1 MKNLHTFWPVK
12 KQKEYDPDDLL
23 SKKLLKKRGIKAMFL
38 ILFLFSTHLFATEYT
53 VNSIN
58 EFNNLNLSPGDVVI
72 WENGTYSS
80 DERLVFS
87 ANGTASNPITLKA
100 ETPGGVIFNN
110 GLQMDIAGNYLIV
123 EGFHWKGGYGASNFI
138 QFRNGT
144 TYAQNSTIRNCV
156 IDGLGVEPGDAAEA
170 EQDGAIVKHRWIVLY
185 GNNNNVLNCSFLNK
199 STAGALVLVEL
210 EYNAEVNRC
219 DIVGHTISNNYF
231 YKYEKMDPSLSN
243 SGDSETIRVGT
254 SEFQNVDC
262 RTTVSNNYFVEADG
276 ENEIITNKSD
286 NNTYQNNTFRR
297 CRGSLTLR
305 HGSGATVEGNYFL
318 GENVDGTGGIR
329 IVDSDHTI
337 TNNYIQDCIT
347 VIDQAKWNN
356 GITFMG
362 GSTNSQDN
370 CNATSVS
377 NGYQKSEDI
386 TVSNNTI
393 VNTNAP
399 LFFNG
404 DKGTSSNTGNV
415 ANNVIFF
422 SGNSS
427 NITDVITEDN
437 NGDFSSIGSTLSYS
451 GNVYNNTNLGASVS
465 GFSSANLSAST
476 NGEIFSISGTNAG
489 SNISQS
495 PYSDSDVAISVGACF
510 VNSTGNSLSSCS
522 NTPPTDVLTLSAI
535 NDFAAAAGS
544 QTLTVTSNVNWTISD
559 DSSWI
564 TISPTSG
571 VNNGSATISVTINS
585 ESSTRTGTV
594 TVSGG
599 TLTRTIIITQ
609 LGVAGTVPVNGVVL
623 SPNNTTIEVGNT
635 QQLTTLISPD
645 NATNQNATYTSNNPS
660 VATINSNGVINA
672 ISTGEAI
679 ITVTTQDGEFTDTAT
694 VTVISPTT
702 GDNLALNKPVTATG
716 TPDGN
721 NSADNLV
728 DGSTNSR
735 WSVNGFPQSFTV
747 DLGDSFG
754 INKTELVFYQDR
766 AYQYSIET
774 ATDANGTYSEI
785 VDRSNNST
793 PGTVSAPVTDSF
805 SSVNARYVRVT
816 VSGAFA
822 YSGPWIS
829 ILEFR
834 VFGNAIDNT
843 NCTAGSNLSL
853 NANIFSYSDQQ
864 TANPASNIID
874 DNTDNRWSA
883 EGFPQNAVIDLGEEY
898 AISEIELYPYNNRA
912 YQFVVEGSST
922 SATSGFSIVTDAS
935 NNTSGG
941 SVINRSFSTRTVR
954 YVKLT
959 ITGASGYS
967 GSWSSINE
975 FKVICS
981 GSSQSLSNRI
991 GYQEVSNISIY
1002 PNPFTTSLT
1011 VQLSKNNTEIT
1022 RVQLIDIFG
1031 REVSNEPISN
1041 SSKSISFATN
1051 LPKGVYFLRLLSSTN
1066 KIIKTEKIISGSY

>member
-1 MKNLHTFWPVK
+1 MKNLHTFWSVK
-12 KQKEYDPDDLL
+12 KQKEHDPDDLL
-23 SKKLLKKRGIKAMFL
+23 LKNLLKKRGLKALFFF
-38 ILFLFSTHLFATEYT
+38 IFLFSSQVFATDYT
-53 VNSIN
+53 INSIN

-72 WENGTYSS
+72 WENGTYNS
-80 DERLVFS
+80 DERLTFR
-87 ANGTASNPITLKA
+87 ANGTASNPIILKA

-110 GLQMDIAGNYLIV
+110 GLQMNIAGNYLIV

-185 GNNNNVLNCSFLNK
+185 GNNNSVLNCSFLNK

-305 HGSGATVEGNYFL
+305 HGSGATVQGNYFL

-362 GSTNSQDN
+362 GSTNSQDD
-370 CNATSVS
+370 CNATNVS

-386 TVSNNTI
+386 TVANNTI

-404 DKGTSSNTGNV
+404 DKGTNRNTGDVN
-415 ANNVIFF
+415 NNVIFF
-422 SGNSS
+422 SSNSS
-427 NITDVITEDN
+427 NITDVITEDD

-451 GNVYNNTNLGASVS
+451 GNVYNNTNLGASVN
-465 GFSSANLSAST
+465 GFSSTNLSASN

-489 SNISQS
+489 SNISQ
-495 PYSDSDVAISVGACF
+495 PPFTDSDVAVSVGACF
-510 VNSTGNSLSSCS
+510 VNSTGNSLNSCS

-535 NDFAAAAGS
+535 NDFATTAGS
-544 QTLTVTSNVNWTISD
+544 QTLTITSNVNWTISD
-559 DSSWI
+559 NSSWI
-564 TISPTSG
+564 TVSPTSG
-571 VNNGSATISVTINS
+571 VNNGNATISVNTNS

-599 TLTRTIIITQ
+599 NLTRTITITQ
-609 LGVAGTVPVNGVVL
+609 LGVAGTVSVTGVAI
-623 SPNNTTIEVGNT
+623 SPNISIIEIGNT
-635 QQLTTLISPD
+635 QQLTATISPD
-645 NATNQNATYTSNNPS
+645 NATNQNTTYNSNNPS

-679 ITVTTQDGEFTDTAT
+679 ITVTTEDGGFTDTAT
-694 VTVISPTT
+694 ITVITPTT

-721 NSADNLV
+721 NIADNLV

-747 DLGDSFG
+747 DLGESFS
-754 INKTELVFYQDR
+754 INKTEFVFHQDR
-766 AYQYSIET
+766 AYQYIIET
-774 ATDANGTYSEI
+774 ATSVNGTYTEI
-785 VDRSNNST
+785 VDRSNSST

-816 VSGAFA
+816 VSGASG

-834 VFGNAIDNT
+834 VFGNAIDIP

-853 NANIFSYSDQQ
+853 NANISSYSNQQ

-898 AISEIELYPYNNRA
+898 AISEIEVYPYNNRA

-922 SATSGFSIVTDAS
+922 SATSGFSILTDAS

-941 SVINRSFSTRTVR
+941 SVITRSFSTQTVR

-959 ITGASGYS
+959 VTGASGYS
-967 GSWSSINE
+967 GNWSSINE
-975 FKVICS
+975 FKVICA

-991 GYQEVSNISIY
+991 GYQEDSNISIY

-1022 RVQLIDIFG
+1022 RVQLIDMYG
-1031 REVSNEPISN
+1031 REVSNQLIDNSSN
-1041 SSKSISFATN
+1041 SIRFSTS
-1051 LPKGVYFLRLLSSTN
+1051 LPQGVYFLRLLNSN
-1066 KIIKTEKIISGSY
+1066 NRVIKTEKVISN

>member
-1 MKNLHTFWPVK
+1 MKNLRTFW
-12 KQKEYDPDDLL
+12 
-23 SKKLLKKRGIKAMFL
+23 SKKKYDFAVFLNKGLVKKRGLKELFI
-38 ILFLFSTHLFATEYT
+38 ISFLFSSHIFATEYT
-53 VNSIN
+53 INSIDD
-58 EFNNLNLSPGDVVI
+58 FNNLSLSPGDVVI
-72 WENGTYSS
+72 WEDGVYND
-80 DERLVFS
+80 DERLVFR
-87 ANGTASNPITLKA
+87 ANGTSSNPITLKA
-100 ETPGGVIFNN
+100 ETPGGVVFNN

-185 GNNNNVLNCSFLNK
+185 GNNNSVLHCSFLNK

-210 EYNAEVNRC
+210 EYNAETNRC

-243 SGDSETIRVGT
+243 AGDSETIRVGT

-286 NNTYQNNTFRR
+286 NNIYQNNTFRR

-337 TNNYIQDCIT
+337 INNYIQDCIT

-362 GSTNSQDN
+362 GSTNSQDD
-370 CNATSVS
+370 CNSTSVS

-415 ANNVIFF
+415 SNNVIFF
-422 SGNSS
+422 SNNSS
-427 NITDVITEDN
+427 NITDVITEDDP
-437 NGDFSSIGSTLSYS
+437 GDFSDIGSSVTYS
-451 GNVYNNTNLGASVS
+451 GNVYNNTNLGASVN
-465 GFSSANLSAST
+465 GFSSANLSASN

-495 PYSDSDVAISVGACF
+495 PYSNIDVGSNVGACF
-510 VNSTGNSLSSCS
+510 VNSIGNSLGTCS
-522 NTPPTDVLTLSAI
+522 NTPPTDILTVSNI
-535 NDFAAAAGS
+535 DDFSAGS
-544 QTLTVTSNVNWTISD
+544 QSKTLTITSNVNWTISYN
-559 DSSWI
+559 SSWI
-564 TISPTSG
+564 TVSPLSG
-571 VNNGSATISVTINS
+571 TNNGDATITVTANS
-585 ESSTRTGTV
+585 QNTSRTGIITV
-594 TVSGG
+594 AGG
-599 TLTRTIIITQ
+599 SITRTITITQ
-609 LGVAGTVPVNGVVL
+609 LGIASDILVDSVVL
-623 SPNNTTIEVGNT
+623 TPNDTSVEIGNT
-635 QQLTTLISPD
+635 LQLTATISPSD
-645 NATNQNATYTSNNPS
+645 ATNQNVSYTSNNP
-660 VATINSNGVINA
+660 TIVTVNSNGLINA
-672 ISTGEAI
+672 INIGEAV
-679 ITVTTQDGEFTDTAT
+679 ITVTTDDGGFTDTT
-694 VTVISPTT
+694 TINVVPSTT
-702 GDNLALNKPVTATG
+702 GTNLALNKPVIATG

-721 NSADNLV
+721 NIASNLV
-728 DGSTNSR
+728 DNSTTSR
-735 WSVNGFPQSFTV
+735 WSVNGFPNSFTV
-747 DLGDSFG
+747 DLGAIFS

-766 AYQYSIET
+766 AYQYTIEA
-774 ATDANGTYSEI
+774 ATEPNGSYTEI
-785 VDRSNNST
+785 IDRSNNST
-793 PGTVSAPVTDSF
+793 PGTVASPVTDLF
-805 SSVNARYVRVT
+805 SPVNARFIKVT
-816 VSGAFA
+816 VSGASG

-834 VFGNAIDNT
+834 AFGSSIDT
-843 NCTAGSNLSL
+843 PNCVAGSNLSL
-853 NANIFSYSDQQ
+853 NANLSSYSNQQ
-864 TANPASNIID
+864 TENPASNILD
-874 DNTDNRWSA
+874 DDTDNRWSA
-883 EGFPQNAVIDLGEEY
+883 EGFPQNAVIDLGDEY
-898 AISEIELYPYNNRA
+898 TINEINLYPYNDRA
-912 YQFVVEGSST
+912 YQFIVEGSSN
-922 SATSGFSIVTDAS
+922 SPTSGFSILTNAS

-941 SVINRSFSTRTVR
+941 SVINRDFSEQSVR

-967 GSWSSINE
+967 GNWSSIKE
-975 FKVICS
+975 FEVICS
-981 GSSQSLSNRI
+981 GSSQSLSNRSESI
-991 GYQEVSNISIY
+991 ENTDILIY
-1002 PNPFTTSLT
+1002 PNPFTTNLT
-1011 VQLSKNNTEIT
+1011 IQLPKNNTEIT
-1022 RVQLIDIFG
+1022 KAQIIDIFG
-1031 REVSNEPISN
+1031 REVAGKSIPN
-1041 SSKSISFATN
+1041 SSSNNVSFVTN
-1051 LPKGVYFLRLLSSTN
+1051 LPKGIYFLRLLNSAN
-1066 KIIKTEKIISGSY
+1066 KVIKTKKVISDSN

>member
-1 MKNLHTFWPVK
+1 MKNLHTFWSVK
-12 KQKEYDPDDLL
+12 KQKQSDLDVFL
-23 SKKLLKKRGIKAMFL
+23 FNKLLKKRSVKALFM
-38 ILFLFSTHLFATEYT
+38 IVFLFSTPLLAAEYII
-53 VNSIN
+53 NSIDD
-58 EFNNLNLSPGDVVI
+58 FNNLNLSPGDVVI
-72 WENGTYSS
+72 WENGTYNN

-87 ANGTASNPITLKA
+87 ANGTSSNPITLKA
-100 ETPGGVIFNN
+100 QTPGGVVFNN

-219 DIVGHTISNNYF
+219 DIVGHTIRNNYF

-362 GSTNSQDN
+362 GSTSSQDN
-370 CNATSVS
+370 CDATSVS
-377 NGYQKSEDI
+377 NGYQESEDI

-404 DKGTSSNTGNV
+404 DKGTSNNTGNID
-415 ANNVIFF
+415 NNVIFF
-422 SGNSS
+422 SSNSS
-427 NITDVITEDN
+427 NSTNVITEDD
-437 NGDFSSIGSTLSYS
+437 NGDFSAIGSSLSYS
-451 GNVYNNTNLGASVS
+451 GNVYDNTNLGASVN

-476 NGEIFSISGTNAG
+476 NGEILSISGTNAG

-495 PYSDSDVAISVGACF
+495 PYSDSDVALLVGACF
-510 VNSTGNSLSSCS
+510 VDYMGDSLSSCS
-522 NTPPTDVLTLSAI
+522 NTPPTDILAVSTI
-535 NDFAAAAGS
+535 DDFAATSGS
-544 QTLTVTSNVNWTISD
+544 QTLTITSNVNWTISD
-559 DSSWI
+559 NSSWI
-564 TISPTSG
+564 TVSPTSG
-571 VNNGSATISVTINS
+571 VNNGSTVISVSANS
-585 ESSTRTGTV
+585 QSTTRTGTV
-594 TVSGG
+594 IVSGG
-599 TLTRTIIITQ
+599 SLTRTIIITQ
-609 LGVAGTVPVNGVVL
+609 LGITATISVDSVIL
-623 SPNNTTIEVGNT
+623 SPNATTIEIGNT
-635 QQLTTLISPD
+635 QQLTAMISPN
-645 NATNQNATYTSNNPS
+645 NATNQNVTYSSNNTS
-660 VATINSNGVINA
+660 AVTIDSNGLINA
-672 ISTGEAI
+672 IGAGQAI
-679 ITVTTQDGEFTDTAT
+679 ITVNTEDGGFTDTST

-702 GDNLALNKPVTATG
+702 SANLALNKPVTSTG

-721 NSADNLV
+721 NIADNLV

-747 DLGDSFG
+747 DLGDNFS
-754 INKTELVFYQDR
+754 INKTELVFYQGR
-766 AYQYSIET
+766 AYQYTIET
-774 ATDANGTYSEI
+774 ATNANGTYTEI
-785 VDRSNNST
+785 VDRTNNAT
-793 PGTVSAPVTDSF
+793 PGTISAPVTDSF
-805 SSVNARYVRVT
+805 SSINARYIRVT
-816 VSGAFA
+816 VSGASV
-822 YSGPWIS
+822 YSGSWVS
-829 ILEFR
+829 ILQFR
-834 VFGNAIDNT
+834 AFGNTIDIPS
-843 NCTAGSNLSL
+843 CTAGSNLSL
-853 NANIFSYSDQQ
+853 NANLSSYSDQQ
-864 TANPASNIID
+864 TTNPASNIID
-874 DNTDNRWSA
+874 NDTDNRWSA
-883 EGFPQNAVIDLGEEY
+883 EGFPQNVVIDLGEEY
-898 AISEIELYPYNNRA
+898 AISEIDLYPYNNRA
-912 YQFVVEGSST
+912 YQFIVEGSKNSP
-922 SATSGFSIVTDAS
+922 TSGFSVLTNAS

-941 SVINRSFSTRTVR
+941 SVINRSFSAQTAR

-967 GSWSSINE
+967 GSWSSVNE

-981 GSSQSLSNRI
+981 GGSQSLSNRI
-991 GYQEVSNISIY
+991 GNEEITNISIY
-1002 PNPFTTSLT
+1002 PNPFTTNLT
-1011 VQLSKNNTEIT
+1011 VQLSGNKNEIT
-1022 RVQLIDIFG
+1022 SIQLIDMYG
-1031 REVSNEPISN
+1031 REVANEPISN
-1041 SSKSISFATN
+1041 SASSSSFSTN
-1051 LPKGVYFLRLLSSTN
+1051 VPKGVYFLRLLDSTN
-1066 KIIKTEKIISGSY
+1066 KVIVTKKVISGSY

>member
-1 MKNLHTFWPVK
+1 MKNLHTFWSVK
-12 KQKEYDPDDLL
+12 KQKEHDPDDLPL
-23 SKKLLKKRGIKAMFL
+23 KNLLKKRGLKALFFF
-38 ILFLFSTHLFATEYT
+38 IFLFSSQVFATDYT
-53 VNSIN
+53 INSIN

-72 WENGTYSS
+72 WENGTYNS
-80 DERLVFS
+80 DERLTFR

-110 GLQMDIAGNYLIV
+110 GLQMNIAGNYLIV

-185 GNNNNVLNCSFLNK
+185 GNNNSVLNCSFLNK

-305 HGSGATVEGNYFL
+305 HGSGATVQGNYFL

-362 GSTNSQDN
+362 GSTNSQDD
-370 CNATSVS
+370 CNATNVS

-386 TVSNNTI
+386 TVANNTI

-404 DKGTSSNTGNV
+404 DKGTNRNTGDVN
-415 ANNVIFF
+415 NNVIFF
-422 SGNSS
+422 SSNSS
-427 NITDVITEDN
+427 NITDVITEDD

-451 GNVYNNTNLGASVS
+451 GNVYNNTNLGASVN
-465 GFSSANLSAST
+465 GFSSTSLSASN

-489 SNISQS
+489 SNISQ
-495 PYSDSDVAISVGACF
+495 PPFTDSDVAVSVGACF
-510 VNSTGNSLSSCS
+510 VNSTGNSLNSCS

-535 NDFAAAAGS
+535 NDFAATAGS
-544 QTLTVTSNVNWTISD
+544 QTLTIASNVNWTISD
-559 DSSWI
+559 NSSWI
-564 TISPTSG
+564 TVSPTSG
-571 VNNGSATISVTINS
+571 VNNGNATISVTTNS

-599 TLTRTIIITQ
+599 NLTRTITITQ
-609 LGVAGTVPVNGVVL
+609 LGVAGTVSVTGVAI
-623 SPNNTTIEVGNT
+623 SPSSSIIEIGNT
-635 QQLTTLISPD
+635 QQLTATISPN
-645 NATNQNATYTSNNPS
+645 NATNQNTTYNSNNPS

-679 ITVTTQDGEFTDTAT
+679 ITVTAEDGGFTDTAT
-694 VTVISPTT
+694 ITVITPTT

-721 NSADNLV
+721 NIADNLV

-747 DLGDSFG
+747 DLGESFS
-754 INKTELVFYQDR
+754 INKTEFVFHQDR
-766 AYQYSIET
+766 AYQYIIET
-774 ATDANGTYSEI
+774 ATSANGTYTEI
-785 VDRSNNST
+785 VDRSNSST

-816 VSGAFA
+816 VSGAFG

-834 VFGNAIDNT
+834 VFGNAIDIP

-853 NANIFSYSDQQ
+853 NANISSYSNQQ

-898 AISEIELYPYNNRA
+898 AISEIEVYPYNNRA

-922 SATSGFSIVTDAS
+922 SATSGFSILTDAS

-941 SVINRSFSTRTVR
+941 SVITRSFSTQTVR

-959 ITGASGYS
+959 VTGASGYS
-967 GSWSSINE
+967 GNWSSINE
-975 FKVICS
+975 FRVICA

-991 GYQEVSNISIY
+991 GYQEDPNISIY

-1022 RVQLIDIFG
+1022 SVQLIDMYG
-1031 REVSNEPISN
+1031 REVSNQLIDNSSN
-1041 SSKSISFATN
+1041 SIHFSTS
-1051 LPKGVYFLRLLSSTN
+1051 LPKGVYFLRLLNSN
-1066 KIIKTEKIISGSY
+1066 NRLIKTEKVISN

>member
-1 MKNLHTFWPVK
+1 MKNLHTFWNLIMQTVYDSDVLFL
-12 KQKEYDPDDLL
+12 KE
-23 SKKLLKKRGIKAMFL
+23 LLKKKIPPVLFILAFL
-38 ILFLFSTHLFATEYT
+38 CSTNILATEYT
-53 VNSIN
+53 ISSIDD
-58 EFNNLNLSPGDVVI
+58 FRNLTLAPGDVVI
-72 WENGTYSS
+72 WANGTYND
-80 DERLVFS
+80 DERLVFK
-87 ANGTASNPITLKA
+87 ANGTSSNPITLKA

-144 TYAQNSTIRNCV
+144 TYAQNSTIQNCV
-156 IDGLGVEPGDAAEA
+156 INGLGVEPGDAAEA

-185 GNNNNVLNCSFLNK
+185 GNNNKVLHCSFLNK

-329 IVDSDHTI
+329 IVDSDHLI

-362 GSTNSQDN
+362 GSTGSQDN

-377 NGYQKSEDI
+377 NGYQESKDI
-386 TVSNNTI
+386 TVSKNTI

-415 ANNVIFF
+415 SNNVIFF
-422 SGNSS
+422 SSNSS
-427 NITDVITEDN
+427 NTTNVITEDD
-437 NGDFSSIGSTLSYS
+437 NGDFSDIGSSLSYS
-451 GNVYNNTNLGASVS
+451 GNVYDNTNLGASVS
-465 GFSSANLSAST
+465 GFTSANLSASS
-476 NGEIFSISGTNAG
+476 NGEIFDISGTNAG
-489 SNISQS
+489 SNIAQS
-495 PYSDSDVAISVGACF
+495 PYSDSDVAAMVGACF
-510 VNSTGNSLSSCS
+510 VNYIGDSLNSCS
-522 NTPPTDVLTLSAI
+522 NTPPTDILTVSAI
-535 NDFAAAAGS
+535 SDFAAASGS
-544 QTLTVTSNVNWTISD
+544 KTLTITSNVNWTISNT
-559 DSSWI
+559 SSWI
-564 TISPTSG
+564 TVSPTSG
-571 VNNGSATISVTINS
+571 VNNGSATISVTANS
-585 ESSTRTGTV
+585 QSTTRTGTV

-599 TLTRTIIITQ
+599 SLTRTIIITQ
-609 LGVAGTVPVNGVVL
+609 LGATGTVSVDGIVL
-623 SPNNTTIEVGNT
+623 SPSTTTIQIGNT
-635 QQLTTLISPD
+635 QQLTATISPA
-645 NATNQNATYTSNNPS
+645 NATNQNLTYSSNNTS
-660 VATINSNGVINA
+660 VATINANGLINA
-672 ISTGEAI
+672 TNTGEAV
-679 ITVTTQDGEFTDTAT
+679 ITVTTEDGGFTDTT
-694 VTVISPTT
+694 IVTVVTT
-702 GDNLALNKPVTATG
+702 SSEINLALNKPVTATG

-721 NSADNLV
+721 NVASNLV
-728 DGSTNSR
+728 DDSTDSR
-735 WSVNGFPQSFTV
+735 WSVNGFPKSFTV
-747 DLGDSFG
+747 DLGATFS
-754 INKTELVFYQDR
+754 INKTALICYKDR
-766 AYQYSIET
+766 AYQYTIET
-774 ATDANGTYSEI
+774 ATDPNGTYTAI
-785 VDRSNNST
+785 VDRSNNTT
-793 PGTVSAPVTDSF
+793 PGTVSNPITDNF
-805 SSVNARYVRVT
+805 SSVDARYVRVT
-816 VSGAFA
+816 VSGASG

-829 ILEFR
+829 LSEFR
-834 VFGNAIDNT
+834 VFGNTITTPTCA
-843 NCTAGSNLSL
+843 AGSNLSL
-853 NANIFSYSDQQ
+853 DASLSSYSDQQ
-864 TANPASNIID
+864 TANPASNLID

-883 EGFPQNAVIDLGEEY
+883 QGFPQNAVIDLGEEY
-898 AISEIELYPYNNRA
+898 TINEINLYPYSNRA
-912 YQFVVEGSST
+912 YQFIVEGSSN
-922 SATSGFSIVTDAS
+922 SPTSGFSVLTDAS

-941 SVINRSFSTRTVR
+941 SVINRSFSTQSVR

-975 FKVICS
+975 FKIICS
-981 GSSQSLSNRI
+981 GGSQSLSNRSQ
-991 GYQEVSNISIY
+991 YTEVPKISIY
-1002 PNPFTTSLT
+1002 PNPFTTTLT
-1011 VQLSKNNTEIT
+1011 VQLPKSNTEIT
-1022 RVQLIDIFG
+1022 RVQLIDVFG
-1031 REVSNEPISN
+1031 REVSSMPIMN
-1041 SSKSISFATN
+1041 DSSSISFSTN
-1051 LPKGVYFLRLLSSTN
+1051 LPRGVYFLRVLDKNLRVL
-1066 KIIKTEKIISGSY
+1066 KTEKVISDSY

>member
-1 MKNLHTFWPVK
+1 MKNLHTFWSLK
-12 KQKEYDPDDLL
+12 KQKQYDPDDLL
-23 SKKLLKKRGIKAMFL
+23 LKKLPKKRGLKELFMI
-38 ILFLFSTHLFATEYT
+38 IFLFSTHLSATEYT

-110 GLQMDIAGNYLIV
+110 GLQMNIAGNYLIV

-219 DIVGHTISNNYF
+219 DVVGHTISNNYF

-243 SGDSETIRVGT
+243 AGDSETIRVGT

-286 NNTYQNNTFRR
+286 NNIYQNNTFRR

-305 HGSGATVEGNYFL
+305 HGSGAVVSDNYFL

-404 DKGTSSNTGNV
+404 DKGTSGNTGTIS
-415 ANNVIFF
+415 NNVIYF
-422 SGNSS
+422 SSNSS
-427 NITDVITEDN
+427 NTTDVITEDDP
-437 NGDFSSIGSTLSYS
+437 GDFSNIGSSLSYL
-451 GNVYNNTNLGASVS
+451 GNVYSSTNLGASVS
-465 GFSSANLSAST
+465 GFSSANLSASS
-476 NGEIFSISGTNAG
+476 NGEIFNISGTNAG

-495 PYSDSDVAISVGACF
+495 PYSDSDVAVSVGACF
-510 VNSTGNSLSSCS
+510 VNSTGNSLNSCS

-535 NDFAAAAGS
+535 NDFLATAGS
-544 QTLTVTSNVNWTISD
+544 QALTITSNVNWTISD

-564 TISPTSG
+564 TVSTTSG
-571 VNNGSATISVTINS
+571 VNNGNATISVTTNS

-599 TLTRTIIITQ
+599 NLTRTITITQ
-609 LGVAGTVPVNGVVL
+609 LGVAGTVSVTGVTI
-623 SPNNTTIEVGNT
+623 SPSSSIIEIGNT
-635 QQLTTLISPD
+635 QQLTTAITPD
-645 NATNQNATYTSNNPS
+645 DATNQNVTYNSSNTS
-660 VATINSNGVINA
+660 VVTIDSNGLLNA
-672 ISTGEAI
+672 ISTGEAV
-679 ITVTTQDGEFTDTAT
+679 ITVTTEDGGFTDTST
-694 VTVISPTT
+694 ITVISTTT
-702 GDNLALNKPVTATG
+702 GDNLALNKSVTATG

-721 NSADNLV
+721 NVASNLV

-747 DLGDSFG
+747 DLGDSFS
-754 INKTELVFYQDR
+754 INKTEMVFYQDR

-774 ATDANGTYSEI
+774 ATDVNGVYTEI

-793 PGTVSAPVTDSF
+793 PGTVSTPVTDSF
-805 SSVNARYVRVT
+805 SSINARYVRVT
-816 VSGAFA
+816 VSGASG

-829 ILEFR
+829 VLEFR
-834 VFGNAIDNT
+834 VFGNTIDIP
-843 NCTAGSNLSL
+843 NCNAGSNLSL
-853 NANIFSYSDQQ
+853 NANLTSYSDQQ
-864 TANPASNIID
+864 TENPAINIID
-874 DNTDNRWSA
+874 DNTNTRWSA
-883 EGFPQNAVIDLGEEY
+883 QGFPQNAIIDLGEAY
-898 AISEIELYPYNNRA
+898 TINEIELYPYNNRA
-912 YQFVVEGSST
+912 YQFIVEGSSV
-922 SATSGFSIVTDAS
+922 SATSGFSVLTDGS

-941 SVINRSFSTRTVR
+941 SVINRSFSTQAVR

-975 FKVICS
+975 FKIICA

-991 GYQEVSNISIY
+991 GYQEDSNISIY

-1011 VQLSKNNTEIT
+1011 VQLSKNNIEIT

-1051 LPKGVYFLRLLSSTN
+1051 LSKGVYFLRLLSSTN
-1066 KIIKTEKIISGSY
+1066 KVIKTEKVISGSY

>member
-1 MKNLHTFWPVK
+1 MKNLRTFWSEK
-12 KQKEYDPDDLL
+12 KYDFAVFPF
-23 SKKLLKKRGIKAMFL
+23 KKLPKKRGMKELFI
-38 ILFLFSTHLFATEYT
+38 ISFLFSSHIFATEYT
-53 VNSIN
+53 INSIN
-58 EFNNLNLSPGDVVI
+58 DFNNLSLSPGDVVI
-72 WENGTYSS
+72 WEDGVYND
-80 DERLVFS
+80 DERIVFR
-87 ANGTASNPITLKA
+87 ANGTSSNPITLKA
-100 ETPGGVIFNN
+100 ETPGGVVFNN

-185 GNNNNVLNCSFLNK
+185 GNNNSVLHCSFLNK

-210 EYNAEVNRC
+210 EYNAETNRC

-286 NNTYQNNTFRR
+286 NNIYQNNTFRR

-337 TNNYIQDCIT
+337 INNYIQDCIT

-362 GSTNSQDN
+362 GSTNSQDD
-370 CNATSVS
+370 CNSTSVS

-415 ANNVIFF
+415 SNNVIFF
-422 SGNSS
+422 SNNSS
-427 NITDVITEDN
+427 NITDVITEDDP
-437 NGDFSSIGSTLSYS
+437 GDFSDIGSSVTYS
-451 GNVYNNTNLGASVS
+451 GNVYNNTNLGASIN
-465 GFSSANLSAST
+465 GFSSANLSASN

-495 PYSDSDVAISVGACF
+495 PYSNNDVGSNVGACF
-510 VNSTGNSLSSCS
+510 VNSIGNSLGTCS
-522 NTPPTDVLTLSAI
+522 NTPPTDILTVSNIDDFSAS
-535 NDFAAAAGS
+535 S
-544 QTLTVTSNVNWTISD
+544 QSKTLTITSNVNWTISD
-559 DSSWI
+559 NSSWI
-564 TISPTSG
+564 TVSPLSG
-571 VNNGSATISVTINS
+571 TNNGDATITVTANS
-585 ESSTRTGTV
+585 QNTSRTGIITV
-594 TVSGG
+594 AGG
-599 TLTRTIIITQ
+599 SITRTITITQ
-609 LGVAGTVPVNGVVL
+609 LGISSDILVDSVVIT
-623 SPNNTTIEVGNT
+623 PNDTSVEIGNT
-635 QQLTTLISPD
+635 LQLTATISPSD
-645 NATNQNATYTSNNPS
+645 ATNQNVSYTSNNP
-660 VATINSNGVINA
+660 TIVTVNSNGLINA
-672 ISTGEAI
+672 INIGETV
-679 ITVTTQDGEFTDTAT
+679 ITVTTDDGGFTDTT
-694 VTVISPTT
+694 TINVVSSTT
-702 GDNLALNKPVTATG
+702 GTNLALNKSITATG

-721 NSADNLV
+721 NIASNLV
-728 DGSTNSR
+728 DNSTTSR
-735 WSVNGFPQSFTV
+735 WSVNGFPNSFTV
-747 DLGDSFG
+747 DLGAIFS

-766 AYQYSIET
+766 AYQYTIET
-774 ATDANGTYSEI
+774 AAESNGPYTEI
-785 VDRSNNST
+785 IDRSNNST
-793 PGTVSAPVTDSF
+793 PGTVAAPVTDLF
-805 SSVNARYVRVT
+805 SPVNARYIKVA
-816 VSGAFA
+816 VSGASG
-822 YSGPWIS
+822 YSGSWIS

-834 VFGNAIDNT
+834 AFGSSIDT
-843 NCTAGSNLSL
+843 PNCVAGSNLSL
-853 NANIFSYSDQQ
+853 NANLSSYSNQQ
-864 TANPASNIID
+864 TENPASNILD

-898 AISEIELYPYNNRA
+898 KINEINLHPYNDRA
-912 YQFVVEGSST
+912 YQFIVEGSSN
-922 SATSGFSIVTDAS
+922 SPTSGFSILTNAS

-941 SVINRSFSTRTVR
+941 SVINRSFSEQSVR

-967 GSWSSINE
+967 GNWSSIKE
-975 FKVICS
+975 FEVICS
-981 GSSQSLSNRI
+981 GSSQSLSNRSESLENNDI
-991 GYQEVSNISIY
+991 LIY
-1002 PNPFTTSLT
+1002 PNPFTTNLT
-1011 VQLSKNNTEIT
+1011 IQLPKNNTEIT
-1022 RVQLIDIFG
+1022 KAQIIDVFG
-1031 REVSNEPISN
+1031 REVVGKPIPNSTSNN
-1041 SSKSISFATN
+1041 ISFVTN
-1051 LPKGVYFLRLLSSTN
+1051 LPKGIYFLRLLNSAN
-1066 KIIKTEKIISGSY
+1066 KVIKTKKVISNNY